1 MERGWPSQL
10 AAGLEQMG
18 LPLEPERQRRLI
30 DYLALLYKWNRAYNL
45 TAVRDPRQAVP
56 RQLLDSLSIL
66 PLVAGPRV
74 LDLGTGPGLPG
85 VPLAI
90 VRPQWHFTLL
100 DSNLKKC
107 RFLRQVQLELG
118 LENLEVVQERVER
131 YRPRAPFDTVT
142 SRAFSSL
149 ERMVALSRHLLAPG
163 GRWVAMKG
171 KVPEAE
177 LAELPEGLAAEVVP
191 LAVPGETAE
200 RHAVVIRPS
209 P

>member
-1 MERGWPSQL
+1 VERGWPSQL

-45 TAVRDPRQAVP
+45 TAVRDPRQAVS

-118 LENLEVVQERVER
+118 LENLEVVQILC
-131 YRPRAPFDTVT
+131 
-142 SRAFSSL
+142 SL
-149 ERMVALSRHLLAPG
+149 STQ
-163 GRWVAMKG
+163 
-171 KVPEAE
+171 E
-177 LAELPEGLAAEVVP
+177 LARVISWMNRATGRDRTWCRRSRRHDAAYRGWHG
-191 LAVPGETAE
+191 AVCA
-200 RHAVVIRPS
+200 
-209 P
+209 

>member
-1 MERGWPSQL
+1 
-10 AAGLEQMG
+10 
-18 LPLEPERQRRLI
+18 
-30 DYLALLYKWNRAYNL
+30 
-45 TAVRDPRQAVP
+45 
-56 RQLLDSLSIL
+56 
-66 PLVAGPRV
+66 
-74 LDLGTGPGLPG
+74 
-85 VPLAI
+85 
-90 VRPQWHFTLL
+90 
-100 DSNLKKC
+100 
-107 RFLRQVQLELG
+107 
-118 LENLEVVQERVER
+118 VER

-142 SRAFSSL
+142 SRAFSTL

-200 RHAVVIRPS
+200 RHAVVIRSS